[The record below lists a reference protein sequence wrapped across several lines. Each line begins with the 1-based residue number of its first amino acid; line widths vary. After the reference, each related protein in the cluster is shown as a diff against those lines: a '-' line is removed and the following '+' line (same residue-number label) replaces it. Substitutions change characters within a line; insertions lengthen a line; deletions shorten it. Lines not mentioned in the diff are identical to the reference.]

1 MLHNFFS
8 DVSKVT
14 AHARLQQQPIKYRR
28 KTTSVGLSKNTDEK
42 DKEKS
47 NNTGI
52 CKAFCNTSKRGNIKS
67 VLPNNMKI
75 RITYIGV
82 TFGNKFSVKV
92 RTKINM
98 NMKEKWSL
106 QVLILSKS
114 ATK

>member
-1 MLHNFFS
+1 M
-8 DVSKVT
+8 SKVPDRE
-14 AHARLQQQPIKYRR
+14 RLQQQPIKYRR
-28 KTTSVGLSKNTDEK
+28 KTTSVGLSKNIDEK

-67 VLPNNMKI
+67 V
-75 RITYIGV
+75 
-82 TFGNKFSVKV
+82 TFGKKFSVKV
-92 RTKINM
+92 RIKINM

>member
-1 MLHNFFS
+1 MLHIFFS
-8 DVSKVT
+8 DVSKVPDR
-14 AHARLQQQPIKYRR
+14 ARLQQQPIKYRR
-28 KTTSVGLSKNTDEK
+28 KTTSVGLSKNIDEK

-67 VLPNNMKI
+67 V
-75 RITYIGV
+75 
-82 TFGNKFSVKV
+82 TFGKKFSVKV
-92 RTKINM
+92 RIKINM

-106 QVLILSKS
+106 QVLIFSKS

>member
-1 MLHNFFS
+1 M
-8 DVSKVT
+8 SKVT
-14 AHARLQQQPIKYRR
+14 DRARLQQQPIKYRR
-28 KTTSVGLSKNTDEK
+28 KTTSVGLSKNIDEK

-67 VLPNNMKI
+67 V
-75 RITYIGV
+75 
-82 TFGNKFSVKV
+82 TFGKKFSVKV
-92 RTKINM
+92 RIKINM

>member
-1 MLHNFFS
+1 M
-8 DVSKVT
+8 SKVPDR
-14 AHARLQQQPIKYRR
+14 ARLQQQPIKYRR
-28 KTTSVGLSKNTDEK
+28 KTTSVGLSKNIDEK

-67 VLPNNMKI
+67 V
-75 RITYIGV
+75 
-82 TFGNKFSVKV
+82 TFGKKFSVKV
-92 RTKINM
+92 RIKINM
-98 NMKEKWSL
+98 NMNEKWSL

>member
-1 MLHNFFS
+1 M
-8 DVSKVT
+8 SKVPDR
-14 AHARLQQQPIKYRR
+14 ARLQQQPIKYRR
-28 KTTSVGLSKNTDEK
+28 KTTSVGLSKNIDEK

-67 VLPNNMKI
+67 V
-75 RITYIGV
+75 
-82 TFGNKFSVKV
+82 TFGKKFSVKV
-92 RTKINM
+92 RIKINM